1 MKEPI
6 MANLKRTIK
15 MTDFKLDIINNEFR
29 IDSRL
34 LAPELNHRHRT
45 IFENVLKYQ
54 DKFEEHGLLPFKT
67 EAVNNDDARG
77 VKYQKYALLNEDQCY
92 FLLTLM
98 RNNDFV
104 VDKKSKLVKAFRQA
118 KNQVA
123 LRDMARIEGKAVRRT
138 ETDAIKDLVEYA
150 TAKGSSNAK
159 MYYAS
164 ITKMTND
171 LLGIESGMRD
181 QLDHKQ
187 LQQIKVAETIVEMA
201 IRDGLKAELNYKDIY
216 KLCKDRVSAISSVL
230 LG

>member
-1 MKEPI
+1 MNE
-6 MANLKRTIK
+6 LSLDLIK
-15 MTDFKLDIINNEFR
+15 TEFR
-29 IDSRL
+29 VDSRL

-45 IFENVLKYQ
+45 ILESLDKYESQ
-54 DKFEEHGLLPFKT
+54 FNALGHLPFQT
-67 EAVNNDDARG
+67 EGGYNNAPVRF
-77 VKYQKYALLNEDQCY
+77 ALLNEDQCY

-98 RNNDFV
+98 RNNNHIV
-104 VDKKSKLVKAFRQA
+104 AAKLKLVKAFRDARAQL
-118 KNQVA
+118 A

-138 ETDAIKDLVEYA
+138 ETDAIKALVEYA

-216 KLCKDRVSAISSVL
+216 KLCKDRVSSIASVL

>member
-1 MKEPI
+1 MN
-6 MANLKRTIK
+6 NLPVE
-15 MTDFKLDIINNEFR
+15 FVGSEFR
-29 IDSRL
+29 VDSRL
-34 LAPELNHRHRT
+34 LSPYLDHRHRT
-45 IFENVLKYQ
+45 IMESITKHLGDYNELGIVTFQTERLLTENLGYR
-54 DKFEEHGLLPFKT
+54 DH
-67 EAVNNDDARG
+67 
-77 VKYQKYALLNEDQCY
+77 KYALLNEDHCY
-92 FLLTLM
+92 LLLTYM
-98 RNNDFV
+98 RNNASV
-104 VDKKSKLVKAFRQA
+104 REKKVKLVKAFRDARAQL
-118 KNQVA
+118 A

-138 ETDAIKDLVEYA
+138 ETDAIKALVEYA

-181 QLDHKQ
+181 KLDHKQ